1 MSIENTIGLQV
12 YIIDLI
18 GSVQE
23 VIGIISILAGIAS
36 IIIAGCLL
44 SADEWSDSPSGQ
56 KFVKKTAWCSLILLI
71 FATILPSQKALY
83 LIMSDGIVLEVNQR
97 RIPEKALEI
106 LDRKLDEYL
115 KKNK

>member
-18 GSVQE
+18 GSGQQ
-23 VIGIISILAGIAS
+23 VIALLSF
-36 IIIAGCLL
+36 IAGLASLVIAACLL
-44 SADEWSDSPSGQ
+44 STEKWSHSPSGQ
-56 KFVKKTAWCSLILLI
+56 KFVKKTAWYSLILLI

-83 LIMSDGIVLEVNQR
+83 LMMSDGIVREVNQR

-115 KKNK
+115 EDKK